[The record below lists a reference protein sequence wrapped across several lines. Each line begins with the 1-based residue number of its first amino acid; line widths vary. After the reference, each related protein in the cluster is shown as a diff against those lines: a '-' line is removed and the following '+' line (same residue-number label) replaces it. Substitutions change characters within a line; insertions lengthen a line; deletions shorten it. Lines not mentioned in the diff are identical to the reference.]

1 MLTKEKLIASI
12 RAMPEEEFADMDILF
27 ERLVILE
34 KIDKGENDIMEGRIY
49 TTSEAKK
56 KLDKWLK

>member
-1 MLTKEKLIASI
+1 
-12 RAMPEEEFADMDILF
+12 MPEEEFADMDILF